1 MLNLE
6 EINKM
11 SARSNDSKRAET
23 AAKIMKALSR
33 PGTTQSRS
41 ASAWKNNAEE
51 TKSADPEK
59 GIRPKTAAEFN
70 DPFLEEELASAD
82 KSKGN
87 SKDDGPKGCWDKVS
101 DFVSQI
107 W

>member
-1 MLNLE
+1 
-6 EINKM
+6 M
-11 SARSNDSKRAET
+11 SAQSRTSADSKRAET

-41 ASAWKNNAEE
+41 ASAWKNNGNED
-51 TKSADPEK
+51 KNLDPEK
-59 GIRPKTAAEFN
+59 GVRPKTAAEFN

-82 KSKGN
+82 KPKEN

-101 DFVSQI
+101 DFVGQI

>member
-1 MLNLE
+1 
-6 EINKM
+6 M
-11 SARSNDSKRAET
+11 SARSNESKRAET

-41 ASAWKNNAEE
+41 ASAWKNNEN
-51 TKSADPEK
+51 KSADPEK
-59 GIRPKTAAEFN
+59 GIRPKTATEFN
-70 DPFLEEELASAD
+70 DPFLEEELASAE
-82 KSKGN
+82 KPQGN
-87 SKDDGPKGCWDKVS
+87 VKDEGPKGCWDKVS

>member
-1 MLNLE
+1 
-6 EINKM
+6 M
-11 SARSNDSKRAET
+11 SAQSRTSAASDSKRAET
-23 AAKIMKALSR
+23 AAKIIKALSR

-41 ASAWKNNAEE
+41 ASAWKNNGNEN
-51 TKSADPEK
+51 KSVDPEK
-59 GIRPKTAAEFN
+59 GIRPKTASEFN

-82 KSKGN
+82 KPKEN
-87 SKDDGPKGCWDKVS
+87 SKDAGPKGCWDKVS